1 MLSPLFL
8 VVSSLAL
15 PLPSSFPTGA
25 PAQGTAVAQPP
36 STAARGAPLSAQDVA
51 AEFERL
57 ETQHANLAKRVPV
70 GRSRGK
76 QSILALRL
84 AAGEQAA
91 GRPALLVVANLE
103 GPYAWT
109 GGLALDEARELAARY
124 ASDDKVRALLDTTTL
139 YFVPCPN
146 PDATDA
152 RFATPRVEQRAS
164 APGVDDDR
172 DGRVGED
179 GPSDVDGDGRILMLR
194 KLDPEGRWIAD
205 PADARAMMQADP
217 VRGDHGRWKLFV
229 EGRDSDH
236 DEQVGEDPLL
246 DVQVARNFPHGW
258 NEHAPES
265 GAWPTSEPEA
275 QGLCDFV
282 LAHRDI
288 QLVVVYGALDTLV
301 APQKSGAGGSGGLL
315 VSPPEADAKLLA
327 ELGKRYGALTSSKSK
342 SEGDDRGTFQAWCQ
356 FERGLWCL
364 SIAPWSLPLD
374 APAPKKEGNA
384 PADKKDESGGKDAQA
399 AGGEKDKKKDAD
411 EREPSDDTKRL
422 RWIDEKG
429 ESWRFV
435 AWKEF
440 QHPELG
446 AVEIGGFAP
455 FARIEPP
462 EGERAAI
469 ADAQRAFL
477 VALGDLLA
485 RVQVVDAKAQD
496 LGGVWKIEATL
507 SDEALLPPISAAGR
521 RTGTVR
527 SVRVRLRLPAD
538 SKIVAGDAQTL
549 VGDLAGSGGRRKLEW
564 LVTTRDI
571 GALRI
576 EADTDFAG
584 TASVAPVV
592 QQRSQGK

>member
-1 MLSPLFL
+1 MLPPLFL
-8 VVSSLAL
+8 AASALAASLTSSTNAGALAQE
-15 PLPSSFPTGA
+15 P
-25 PAQGTAVAQPP
+25 AVAQPP

-51 AEFERL
+51 AEIERL
-57 ETQHANLAKRVPV
+57 ETQHPTLAKRLAI

-76 QSILALRL
+76 QPIFALRL
-84 AAGEQAA
+84 AAGAQAA

-109 GGLALDEARELAARY
+109 GGLVLDEARELAARY
-124 ASDDKVRALLDTTTL
+124 AVEDKVRALLDTTTL
-139 YFVPCPN
+139 YFVACPN

-152 RFATPRVEQRAS
+152 RFALPRFEQRAS
-164 APGVDDDR
+164 AAGVDDDR
-172 DGRVGED
+172 DGRMGED
-179 GPSDVDGDGRILMLR
+179 GPGDVDGDGRIVMLR

-205 PADARAMMQADP
+205 PADGRAMIQADP

-236 DEQVGEDPLL
+236 DELVGEDPLL

-258 NEHAPES
+258 KEHAPES

-275 QGLCDFV
+275 QALCDFV
-282 LAHRDI
+282 LTHRDI

-301 APQKSGAGGSGGLL
+301 EPPKSGADASGGLL

-327 ELGKRYGALTSSKSK
+327 ELGKRYGALTSSKAK
-342 SEGDDRGTFQAWCQ
+342 SEGDDHGTFQAWCQ
-356 FERGLWCL
+356 YERGLWCL

-374 APAPKKEGNA
+374 APAPKKDEA
-384 PADKKDESGGKDAQA
+384 TPPEKKDESDAKA
-399 AGGEKDKKKDAD
+399 ASGVEKDKKKDAN
-411 EREPSDDTKRL
+411 EREPSDDAKRL
-422 RWIDEKG
+422 RWIDAKSET
-429 ESWRFV
+429 WRFV

-462 EGERAAI
+462 DGEREAI
-469 ADAQRAFL
+469 VDAQRAF
-477 VALGDLLA
+477 VVSLGDVLA

-496 LGGVWKIEATL
+496 LGGVWKIEATV

-527 SVRVRLRLPAD
+527 SVRVRLRLPPD
-538 SKIVAGDAQTL
+538 SKLVAGDVQTL
-549 VGDLAGSGGRRKLEW
+549 VGDLAGSGGRRKFEW

-584 TASVAPVV
+584 TASVAPAV